1 MAHAVHDHAGVTTL
15 VDDCWNR
22 IGTRGDQSCPQL
34 PTYTRCL
41 NCPVFEQGAAALL
54 DRALSQDDLEAAA
67 RAHRDAAPLLV
78 QSGMHTAHRFGE
90 LSDIADRYG
99 LTSDWILSLNPQLD
113 PVSLPIGRRIN
124 LRDPAAP

>member
-1 MAHAVHDHAGVTTL
+1 MASRRFSVWSIVAPIALVGVFALAVLL
-15 VDDCWNR
+15 V
-22 IGTRGDQSCPQL
+22 L
-34 PTYTRCL
+34 
-41 NCPVFEQGAAALL
+41 GAL
-54 DRALSQDDLEAAA
+54 DRAPRPAEAPTATTAA
-67 RAHRDAAPLLV
+67 DTAPAIDASVPATYV
-78 QSGMHTAHRFGE
+78 IRKGDT